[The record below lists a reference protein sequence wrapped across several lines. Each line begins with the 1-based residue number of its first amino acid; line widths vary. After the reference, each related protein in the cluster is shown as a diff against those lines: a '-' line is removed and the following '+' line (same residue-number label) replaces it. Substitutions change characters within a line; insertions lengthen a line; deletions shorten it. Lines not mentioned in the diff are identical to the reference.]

1 MLGTTTVPDAPPV
14 SYTHLDVYKRQTP
27 YYPDEQD
34 KTEIEKKWKRIAITN
49 FLYRMSGKKK
59 ISTAY
64 IALENEEKSCHG
76 TPSGQLSFH
85 RSKVTEREYDPVLIL
100 SASQRLE

>member
-1 MLGTTTVPDAPPV
+1 MSDRIRLLN
-14 SYTHLDVYKRQTP
+14 YWLTP

-59 ISTAY
+59 ISLR
-64 IALENEEKSCHG
+64 I
-76 TPSGQLSFH
+76 
-85 RSKVTEREYDPVLIL
+85 
-100 SASQRLE
+100 